1 MRVSSNLVPNILASL
16 QQSQMA
22 LNEALQEVSTGKRVS
37 APSDD
42 PAASADMVQN
52 TIDSGNIDQ
61 YTQNVSTV
69 QSMVQ
74 TADSTLSSVVSS
86 LTQAV
91 SLATQGANGTASAS
105 NRQAIAQQVQG
116 ILESVVSLANISYS
130 GSYLFGGTASTTAP
144 FVADSSSPSGFS
156 YVGNAGTN
164 SVSIGDSLSVKVNL
178 PGDQIFSGSSVDV
191 LGSLSSL
198 VTALQ
203 TGTASDIAAAG
214 TKLSSAINY
223 VGQQRV
229 FYANVETQLNSQQ
242 TYLQKE
248 TVTLS
253 SKATSL
259 VGIDMAKA
267 ATDLAQAQT
276 ANSAALA
283 AAAKVLPTT
292 LLNYLSPPQ

>member
-1 MRVSSNLVPNILASL
+1 MRVGSNLVPNILDSL
-16 QQSQMA
+16 QQSQLA
-22 LNEALQEVSTGKRVS
+22 LNKALQEVSTGKRVS

-52 TIDSGNIDQ
+52 TIDSGNLDQ

-69 QSMVQ
+69 LSMVQ

-91 SLATQGANGTASAS
+91 SLATQGGNGTVSAA

-116 ILESVVSLANISYS
+116 ILQSVVSLANISYS
-130 GSYLFGGTASTTAP
+130 GSYLFGGTASTATP
-144 FVADSSSPSGFS
+144 FVADPSSPSGYS
-156 YVGNAGTN
+156 YVGNSGVN
-164 SVSIGDSLSVKVNL
+164 SVSIGDSLSIKVNL
-178 PGDQIFSGSSVDV
+178 PGDQIFSSSSVDV

-203 TGTASDIAAAG
+203 TGTASDIQTAG
-214 TKLSSAINY
+214 TKLSAAINY
-223 VGQQRV
+223 IGQQRV
-229 FYANVETQLNSQQ
+229 FYANAETQLNSQQ

-253 SKATSL
+253 SKATRL
-259 VGIDMAKA
+259 VGIDMAEA